1 MCEYLTYNNIAWFI
15 TVVFRR
21 EDRQEH
27 AGTDDD
33 AAQQTVGRRTGSA
46 ATEENEKEEDL
57 PAVLDVRGLQGC
69 RVQRLDSSAA
79 GLRRVLLPRGVH
91 VPVGQSHQRVQPRG
105 HADFDELVQSGG
117 GPAGVLRADK
127 AQFADA
133 ALRGRRRQVGG
144 EELPGND
151 RGRMRMQMR
160 RNLNA
165 SREICR
171 CLLNKS

>member
-1 MCEYLTYNNIAWFI
+1 
-15 TVVFRR
+15 
-21 EDRQEH
+21 
-27 AGTDDD
+27 
-33 AAQQTVGRRTGSA
+33 
-46 ATEENEKEEDL
+46 
-57 PAVLDVRGLQGC
+57 
-69 RVQRLDSSAA
+69 LDSSAA